1 MGISVNGWLPIC
13 VMTPV
18 EWRSLRRTAHLA
30 LHAVSTADRASTTC
44 TERVILRNDGR
55 AAQPLRFD
63 PGDTR
68 SSSARQRRHGGV
80 CCRLHWS
87 GERSMRWQEG
97 NHKLVRQLLE
107 ESARRTP
114 EAEAAQVAAFIEQ
127 YYDNFPLEELRG
139 RSLSDLYAATYGH
152 WRFLQYYD
160 RSRPKVRVFNP
171 EFEHHRWQL
180 GHTVVTIVCNA
191 MPFALDSVRAELNR
205 RNITIYTI
213 HGAGLCTVRGN
224 DHRLQALACA
234 AGPQRGDGEGNELL
248 LYLEIDRHSDADAL
262 LDIERTLDEI
272 LREVAL
278 VVADFGAMLV
288 EVDRARS
295 DIATGAAT
303 ADDIAEVDAFLG
315 WLRRDFFTFLGYEY
329 FRADDEG
336 QSRCVG
342 VEASRLGLL
351 RLDAYN
357 RADREASCANAPG
370 DGQGLRRLIAFTKAA
385 VRSRVHRRIHP
396 DYVTVRVFDG
406 NGCLRG
412 EHRFLGMYTSRAY
425 TLPAGDIPVVRRK
438 LAEVMARSR
447 FAPGSHEAS
456 ELARVLEIHPR
467 DELFYADADQLF
479 EIVTGINRIQER
491 RLVRLFVRRD
501 DSSEFVS
508 CLVFMPRDLYSTELR
523 RRVQELLCEA
533 FAASETEFTTFF
545 SESVLTRTH
554 FVLRVPR
561 DCQRDVDVEAL
572 QREIVRLG
580 MSWQDH
586 LRAHLI
592 EEFGEEPGLALAR
605 EYDDAFPAGYRDDY
619 EPRAALADIRKLATL
634 INDRDIA
641 MGLYRGMGDPPQTL
655 RFRLF
660 HLNEP
665 LALSDVMPILDN
677 LGLRAIGERAYG
689 VRRRT
694 LPLCWIHEFLLR
706 HPFADE
712 IDVAAV
718 GVAFQEAFARIWFG
732 DAENDS
738 FNRLILSA
746 GLGWRDCAVLRA
758 YARYLKQ
765 TQFGFSV
772 EYIADTLTLHLP
784 LTRRLVELF
793 RNRFD
798 PALYPGDS
806 GNVLRREREE
816 ALRVQIIAALDDV
829 DNPSHDR
836 IIRSYMALILATL
849 RTNLFQRD
857 SSAQLKN
864 YFSFKLLG
872 ERVPDLP
879 LPRPLFEI
887 FVHSP
892 RVEGVHLRTSKVAR
906 GGLRW
911 SDRLED
917 FRTEILG
924 LVKAQNVKNSV
935 IVPTGAKGGFV
946 VRRPPAAGGREALQ
960 EEVVGCYRLFVQGL
974 LDLTDNNIDGQ
985 VQPPPE
991 VVRWDDDDPYL
1002 VVAADKGTASF
1013 SDIANDVARG
1023 YGFWLGDAFAS
1034 GGSVGYDH
1042 KKMGITA
1049 RGAWVSVVRHFR
1061 ELGIDANRDPI
1072 TVVGIGDMSGDVFGN
1087 GLLRSP
1093 QLRLVA
1099 AFNHQHIFIDPDP
1112 EPEASFAERQRL
1124 FELPRSSWEDYD
1136 AALISSGGGVFR
1148 RSLKSIAITPQMK
1161 KRFAIEAD
1169 QLTPNELISALLRA
1183 PVDLLWN
1190 GGIGTYI
1197 KASQQSHAEC
1207 SDKANDALRV
1217 DARELRCR
1225 VIGEGGNLGMT
1236 QLARVEY
1243 SLHGGRC
1250 NTDFIDNAGGVNC
1263 SDREV
1268 NIKIALN
1275 ALVAAGDMTDK
1286 QRRELLAQ
1294 MTDEVAALVLRD
1306 NERQTLAISL
1316 AARQSLE
1323 RTGEYRRLIHRLEQG
1338 GYLNRALEFLPD
1350 DETLLERRALGLG
1363 LTRPELALLI
1373 SYIKGR
1379 LKSELVDPL
1388 VHDDPLL
1395 GAALY
1400 QAFPAELAQRH
1411 PLVIEQHRLRPQI
1424 IATQVANDIVNT
1436 MGILFVDRM
1445 VVSTGASVP
1454 TVARAYVTVREVFGL
1469 HELWQRIERIPEID
1483 CEVQLDM
1490 LLALIRLVR
1499 RGTRWL
1505 IRNRRLALD
1514 PTAEVARFR
1523 QPLAELYRELPSIL
1537 RGRIAEDHAA
1547 RRQQLLE
1554 SGAPVDLADYV
1565 AAAEVLYPALG
1576 IIDNAA
1582 ELGAPPRKV
1591 AEVHIA
1597 LILQLDLDLFIRQ
1610 INELKVESHWQALAR
1625 ESFRDDLEWQLRRL
1639 TAGAM
1644 RHLCEDGDVD
1654 QCIARWSERH
1664 QPLVQRWRAL
1674 MTEMQGSDTREF
1686 AVYSVAIR
1694 ELLDLAQSS
1703 DLDEL

>member
-1 MGISVNGWLPIC
+1 M
-13 VMTPV
+13 
-18 EWRSLRRTAHLA
+18 
-30 LHAVSTADRASTTC
+30 
-44 TERVILRNDGR
+44 
-55 AAQPLRFD
+55 
-63 PGDTR
+63 
-68 SSSARQRRHGGV
+68 
-80 CCRLHWS
+80 HW
-87 GERSMRWQEG
+87 QDG

-107 ESARRTP
+107 EAARRAP
-114 EAEAAQVAAFIEQ
+114 EAEAAQIAAFIEQ
-127 YYDNFPLEELRG
+127 YYDNFPLEELQG

-180 GHTVVTIVCNA
+180 SHTVVTIACSA

-213 HGAGLCTVRGN
+213 HGAELCTLRDA
-224 DHRLQALACA
+224 DHRLQSLACA
-234 AGPQRGDGEGNELL
+234 PRDQRGDGEGSELL
-248 LYLEIDRHSDADAL
+248 LYLEIDRHSDAAAL
-262 LDIERTLDEI
+262 ADIERTLDEI

-278 VVADFGAMLV
+278 VVADFGAMLAQV
-288 EVDRARS
+288 ERARA

-303 ADDIAEVDAFLG
+303 ADDIAEVDAFLD
-315 WLRRDFFTFLGYEY
+315 WLCQDFFTFLGYEY
-329 FRADDEG
+329 FHVDDDG
-336 QSRCVG
+336 GDTRCSS

-351 RLDAYN
+351 RLAAYSS
-357 RADREASCANAPG
+357 ADREAARASTPG

-396 DYVTVRVFDG
+396 DYIAIRVFDQD
-406 NGCLRG
+406 GCLRG
-412 EHRFLGMYTSRAY
+412 EHRILGMYTSRAY
-425 TLPAGDIPVVRRK
+425 TMPAGDVPVVRRK
-438 LAEVMARSR
+438 LTEVMARTR
-447 FAPGSHEAS
+447 FTPGSHEAS
-456 ELARVLEIHPR
+456 ELLRVLEIHPR

-501 DSSEFVS
+501 GGSEFVTA
-508 CLVFMPRDLYSTELR
+508 LVFMPRDLYSTELR
-523 RRVQELLCEA
+523 CKVQALLCEA
-533 FAASETEFTTFF
+533 FDASETEFTTFF

-554 FVLRVPR
+554 FVLRVER
-561 DCQRDVDVEAL
+561 EQSREVDVAAL
-572 QREIVRLG
+572 QREIIRLG

-586 LRAHLI
+586 LRAHLL

-634 INDRDIA
+634 TSPHDIA
-641 MGLYRGMGDPPQTL
+641 MALYHGMGDPAQTL

-665 LALSDVMPILDN
+665 LTLSDVMPILEN
-677 LGLRAIGERAYG
+677 LGLRAVGERAYG
-689 VRRRT
+689 IRRRT
-694 LPLCWIHEFLLR
+694 GPVCWIHEFLLR

-712 IDVAAV
+712 IDVA
-718 GVAFQEAFARIWFG
+718 GIGPAFQEAFARIWFG
-732 DAENDS
+732 DADS
-738 FNRLILSA
+738 DSVNRLILGA
-746 GLGWRDCAVLRA
+746 GLGWRDCAVLRS
-758 YARYLKQ
+758 YARFLKQ
-765 TQFGFSV
+765 IQFGFSV
-772 EYIADTLTLHLP
+772 EYMADTLTRHLP
-784 LTRRLVELF
+784 ITRRLVELF

-798 PALYPGDS
+798 PALHPGDEA
-806 GNVLRREREE
+806 LAQRRQREE

-829 DNPSHDR
+829 DNLSQDR
-836 IIRSYMALILATL
+836 IIRSYMALMLATV
-849 RTNLFQRD
+849 RTNAFQRD
-857 SSAQLKN
+857 ASGQLKS
-864 YFSFKLLG
+864 YFAFKLLG
-872 ERVPDLP
+872 EQVPDLP
-879 LPRPLFEI
+879 LPRPMFEV

-917 FRTEILG
+917 FRTEILS

-946 VRRPPAAGGREALQ
+946 VRRPPADGSREAQQ
-960 EEVVGCYRLFVQGL
+960 EEGIACYRLFVQGL
-974 LDLTDNNIDGQ
+974 LDLTDNRIEGQ
-985 VQPPPE
+985 GDEGHVQPPPE

-1002 VVAADKGTASF
+1002 VVAADKGTAAF
-1013 SDIANDVARG
+1013 SDIANEVARG
-1023 YGFWLGDAFAS
+1023 YDFWLGDGFAS

-1061 ELGIDANRDPI
+1061 ELGIDANGDPV

-1087 GLLRSP
+1087 GLLCSS

-1112 EPEASFAERQRL
+1112 DAEASFAERQRL
-1124 FELPRSSWEDYD
+1124 FELPRSGWEDYD
-1136 AALISSGGGVFR
+1136 RALISAGGGVFR
-1148 RSLKSIAITPQMK
+1148 RTLKSIAITPQMK
-1161 KRFAIEAD
+1161 VRFAIDAE
-1169 QLTPNELISALLRA
+1169 QLTPSELISALLRA

-1190 GGIGTYI
+1190 GGIGTYV
-1197 KASQQSHAEC
+1197 KASQQRHADC
-1207 SDKANDALRV
+1207 GDKANDTLRV

-1263 SDREV
+1263 SDHEV

-1275 ALVAAGDMTDK
+1275 ALVAAGDMTEK
-1286 QRRELLAQ
+1286 QRRELLAE

-1316 AARQSLE
+1316 AERQALE
-1323 RTGEYRRLIHRLEQG
+1323 RTGEYRRLIHGMEQG
-1338 GYLNRALEFLPD
+1338 GHLNRALEFLPD
-1350 DETLLERRALGLG
+1350 DETLLERRALGQG
-1363 LTRPELALLI
+1363 LTRPELSLLI

-1379 LKSELVDPL
+1379 LKSELVDAQ
-1388 VHDDPLL
+1388 VSDDPLL
-1395 GAALY
+1395 GAALHE
-1400 QAFPAELAQRH
+1400 AFPTALGQRH
-1411 PLVIEQHRLRPQI
+1411 PLAIEHHRLRPQI

-1436 MGILFVDRM
+1436 MGILFVERM
-1445 VVSTGASVP
+1445 VFSTGATVP

-1469 HELWQRIERIPEID
+1469 CALWQRMETIPEINGD
-1483 CEVQLDM
+1483 VQLDM

-1505 IRNRRLALD
+1505 IRNRRLNLD
-1514 PTAEVARFR
+1514 PAAEVARFR
-1523 QPLAELYRELPSIL
+1523 EPLAELYRELPSIL
-1537 RGRIAEDHAA
+1537 RGRIAEDYAA
-1547 RRQQLLE
+1547 RRQHLLE
-1554 SGAPVDLADYV
+1554 SGTPVDLAAYV
-1565 AAAEVLYPALG
+1565 AAAEVLYPAIG
-1576 IIDNAA
+1576 IIDTAT
-1582 ELGAPPRKV
+1582 ELGAPLRQV
-1591 AEVHIA
+1591 AEVHVA
-1597 LILQLDLDLFIRQ
+1597 LMLQLDLDLFIRQ
-1610 INELKVESHWQALAR
+1610 ITDLKVESHWQALAR

-1644 RHLCEDGDVD
+1644 RHLCADGDVD
-1654 QCIARWSERH
+1654 LCIARWSERH
-1664 QPLVQRWRAL
+1664 QTLVQRWRAL

-1703 DLDEL
+1703 HLDEP